1 MGRSHTCGFGHRI
14 SHGTSLRG
22 GSGDGRRYQKN
33 STVWIRVECWCGF
46 AEEMEVGFG
55 IDGPAL
61 FRVLFFSFINFFFP
75 DELVFLLYSYR
86 IGSPGQGRGG
96 SGEWGV
102 GGGERGYAH
111 FIPFLLC

>member
-1 MGRSHTCGFGHRI
+1 M
-14 SHGTSLRG
+14 
-22 GSGDGRRYQKN
+22 
-33 STVWIRVECWCGF
+33 
-46 AEEMEVGFG
+46 GFG

-86 IGSPGQGRGG
+86 IGSPWQGRGG

-102 GGGERGYAH
+102 GGGTGLCALYPIPLLLKRRGRRWR
-111 FIPFLLC
+111 